1 MGDERILGRGD
12 FVQFVLDQA
21 REQYEI
27 KALARVKGV
36 TIETLIERLLKQLD
50 VVPADLWST
59 GKHRKVARARA
70 IICTL
75 AIDYLRV
82 SGREVAL
89 RLNLSPSAASKLMQ
103 RGRKDELTEKLAQVF
118 FRAHGPAGSSKK
130 SIFHH
135 RSLMNKLLD
144 KEILSG

>member
-1 MGDERILGRGD
+1 
-12 FVQFVLDQA
+12 
-21 REQYEI
+21 
-27 KALARVKGV
+27 
-36 TIETLIERLLKQLD
+36 
-50 VVPADLWST
+50 
-59 GKHRKVARARA
+59 VAKARA

-89 RLNLSPSAASKLMQ
+89 RLNLSLSAASKLMQ

>member
-75 AIDYLRV
+75 AIDYLRL

-103 RGRKDELTEKLAQVF
+103 RGRKDELTEK
-118 FRAHGPAGSSKK
+118 AGAGLFSCAWPSR
-130 SIFHH
+130 FV
-135 RSLMNKLLD
+135 
-144 KEILSG
+144 